1 MGTLRRRRKDAPAK
15 AEAKG
20 SDPEAARRAAIGQL
34 ARRDFAS
41 GELRLKLESQ
51 GYDKALVA
59 ALIAELTQ
67 ERVLDDARYAEHYV
81 AYHAERGYGPLR
93 IAAELRAVG
102 VPDPLVDSALGT
114 GPDWRKLACEVRLR
128 KFGTETPEE
137 WAEKTRQARFLQYR
151 GFSSDHIRAATGA
164 DFDADS

>member
-1 MGTLRRRRKDAPAK
+1 MGTLRRRRAGDPAK
-15 AEAKG
+15 AEVKAR
-20 SDPEAARRAAIGQL
+20 DPDAARSAAIAHL

-41 GELRLKLESQ
+41 GELRLKLEFQ

-59 ALIAELTQ
+59 AVIGELIQ

-81 AYHAERGYGPLR
+81 ANHAERGYGPLR
-93 IAAELRAVG
+93 IAAELRSLG
-102 VPDPLVDSALGT
+102 VPDPLIDCALGT
-114 GPDWRKLACEVRLR
+114 GPDWRKLAYEVRVR
-128 KFGTETPEE
+128 KFGPETPEE

>member
-1 MGTLRRRRKDAPAK
+1 MGSSRRRRTGNPAK
-15 AEAKG
+15 AEAKARNP
-20 SDPEAARRAAIGQL
+20 DAARRAAITQL

-59 ALIAELTQ
+59 AVIAELTQ
-67 ERVLDDARYAEHYV
+67 ERALDDARYAEHYV
-81 AYHAERGYGPLR
+81 AHHAERGEGPLR
-93 IAAELRAVG
+93 IAAALRSLG
-102 VPDPLVDSALGT
+102 VPDPLIDSALGT
-114 GPDWRKLACEVRLR
+114 GPDWRKLAHEVRMR
-128 KFGTETPEE
+128 KFGAETPEE

>member
-1 MGTLRRRRKDAPAK
+1 MGTFRRRRAGGPAK
-15 AEAKG
+15 AEAKAR
-20 SDPEAARRAAIGQL
+20 DPDAARAAAITQL

-51 GYDKALVA
+51 GYDKAVVA
-59 ALIAELTQ
+59 AVIADLTQ
-67 ERVLDDARYAEHYV
+67 ERALDDARYAEHYV
-81 AYHAERGYGPLR
+81 AYNAERGHGPLR
-93 IAAELRAVG
+93 IAADLRSQG
-102 VPDPLVDSALGT
+102 VPDALIDSALGT
-114 GPDWRKLACEVRLR
+114 GPDWRKLAHEVRVR
-128 KFGTETPEE
+128 KFGADRPEE

>member
-1 MGTLRRRRKDAPAK
+1 MGTFRRRRAGDPAK
-15 AEAKG
+15 AQAKAR
-20 SDPEAARRAAIGQL
+20 DPDAARASAIAQL
-34 ARRDFAS
+34 ARRDFAT

-67 ERVLDDARYAEHYV
+67 ERALDDARYAEHYV
-81 AYHAERGYGPLR
+81 AYHAERGHGPLR
-93 IAAELRAVG
+93 IAADLRSLG
-102 VPDPLVDSALGT
+102 VPDPLIDSALGT
-114 GPDWRKLACEVRLR
+114 GPDWRKLAQEVRTR

-137 WAEKTRQARFLQYR
+137 WAEKTRQARVLQYR
-151 GFSSDHIRAATGA
+151 GFSSDHIRASTGA

>member
-1 MGTLRRRRKDAPAK
+1 MGPLKRRRTGNPAK
-15 AEAKG
+15 AEAKAR
-20 SDPEAARRAAIGQL
+20 DPDAARRAAIAQL

-59 ALIAELTQ
+59 AVIAELTQ
-67 ERVLDDARYAEHYV
+67 ERALDDGRYCEHYV
-81 AYHAERGYGPLR
+81 AYHAERGQGPLR
-93 IAAELRAVG
+93 IAADLRSLG
-102 VPDPLVDSALGT
+102 VPDPLIDSALA
-114 GPDWRKLACEVRLR
+114 GPDWRKLAHEVRIR
-128 KFGTETPEE
+128 KFGAETPEE
-137 WAEKTRQARFLQYR
+137 WSEKTRQARFLQYR

>member
-1 MGTLRRRRKDAPAK
+1 MGTFKRRRAGDPAK
-15 AEAKG
+15 AEAKAR
-20 SDPEAARRAAIGQL
+20 DPDAARRTAIAQL

-51 GYDKALVA
+51 GYDKVLVA

-67 ERVLDDARYAEHYV
+67 ERVLDDTRYAEHYV

-93 IAAELRAVG
+93 IAAELRAQG
-102 VPDPLVDSALGT
+102 VPDALVGSALGT
-114 GPDWRKLACEVRLR
+114 GPDWRKLAHEVRIH
-128 KFGTETPEE
+128 KFGAETPEE
-137 WAEKTRQARFLQYR
+137 WTEKTRQARFLQYR

>member
-1 MGTLRRRRKDAPAK
+1 MGALRRRREGDPAK
-15 AEAKG
+15 AEAKAR
-20 SDPEAARRAAIGQL
+20 DPDAARAAAIAQL

-51 GYDKALVA
+51 GYEKAVA
-59 ALIAELTQ
+59 AAVIAELIE
-67 ERVLDDARYAEHYV
+67 ERILDDGRYAEHYV
-81 AYHAERGYGPLR
+81 ASHAERGHGPLR
-93 IAAELRAVG
+93 IAAELRSLG
-102 VPDPLVDSALGT
+102 VPDTLIDTALTT
-114 GPDWRKLACEVRLR
+114 GPDWRALAREVRVR
-128 KFGTETPEE
+128 KFGAESPEE